1 MTLSRKMYVCVSTL
15 VGVQPVLNAAARSV
29 VVVVM
34 SGGLAG
40 L

>member
-1 MTLSRKMYVCVSTL
+1 MYVCVSTF
-15 VGVQPVLNAAARSV
+15 VGENPVLKAAARSV
-29 VVVVM
+29 VVVLI